1 MQTSTVSLGSR
12 LPTKCSQHHIPI
24 VNIVCWNRV
33 VLLHGPPGTG
43 KTSLCRAL
51 AQKLSVRLS
60 HRCVCSSFRSL
71 LVLSLIVY
79 SYPHSRLLEIN
90 SHSLFSRWFSESGK
104 LVQKLFGSVMELV
117 EDEDTFV
124 VVLIGTLFSCT
135 IAIFA
140 TINCADIT
148 DEIESLTAARAG
160 AMAGT
165 EPTDALRVRRHV
177 FK

>member
-1 MQTSTVSLGSR
+1 MQLYYLAMQTSTVSLDSR
-12 LPTKCSQHHIPI
+12 LPMCLHHMPI
-24 VNIVCWNRV
+24 VNIVSWNRV

-60 HRCVCSSFRSL
+60 HLCVRPSCCSPL
-71 LVLSLIVY
+71 IPSLIVH

-124 VVLIGTLFSCT
+124 VVLIGTLFSC
-135 IAIFA
+135 IVAIVVSS
-140 TINCADIT
+140 NCADT
-148 DEIESLTAARAG
+148 YRRS
-160 AMAGT
+160 
-165 EPTDALRVRRHV
+165 RVIDCCASRCDGRH
-177 FK
+177 

>member
-1 MQTSTVSLGSR
+1 MRPYCLVTPTSTVSLD
-12 LPTKCSQHHIPI
+12 SQFAMRSHNICI
-24 VNIVCWNRV
+24 VNIVSWNRV

-60 HRCVCSSFRSL
+60 HRCVRPSQPLAFFFSP
-71 LVLSLIVY
+71 LIAH

-124 VVLIGTLFSCT
+124 VVLIGILVFS
-135 IAIFA
+135 
-140 TINCADIT
+140 
-148 DEIESLTAARAG
+148 S
-160 AMAGT
+160 
-165 EPTDALRVRRHV
+165 RHRIV
-177 FK
+177 